1 MDATRTDDTLH
12 AARTRRM
19 LEDTAV
25 SAVGCGHLVRL
36 ELEPRADGSWEA
48 EVRRGD
54 GAHVGVRMDPA
65 RRTVVLA
72 PPRAASRVK
81 QVA

>member
-1 MDATRTDDTLH
+1 MDVIRTEDTLH

-25 SAVGCGHLVRL
+25 SAVGGGHLVRL
-36 ELEPRADGSWEA
+36 DLEPAADGSWQA

-65 RRTVVLA
+65 RGTVVLA
-72 PPRAASRVK
+72 PRAASGVR

>member
-1 MDATRTDDTLH
+1 MDVIRTEDTLH

-25 SAVGCGHLVRL
+25 SAVGGGHLLRL

-65 RRTVVLA
+65 RGTVVLA
-72 PPRAASRVK
+72 PRAASGVR

>member
-1 MDATRTDDTLH
+1 MDATRTDARLQ
-12 AARTRRM
+12 AARMRRM

-25 SAVGCGHLVRL
+25 SAVGGGHLVRL
-36 ELEPRADGSWEA
+36 ELEPSADGSWEA

-54 GAHVGVRMDPA
+54 GAHVALRLDPA
-65 RRTVVLA
+65 RGTVLLA
-72 PPRAASRVK
+72 PLRASRVR